1 MKSFSNRIVKT
12 VSFDRRAFQK
22 NVQTLSCALSTYKPT
37 AEEHRYAESLQRS
50 SMDRMRRELNQ
61 EQLTTAIPKEHLDE
75 DKFSGVDVVGPIAAA
90 SVWQRLAK
98 SRKSQVAVS
107 KEDTN
112 SDQSGFRIV
121 VEQDGSI
128 RAIPK
133 ERVKR
138 EPTPEEKEIRF
149 MKSIAGIGD
158 MSDSEFKRKYH
169 WLLPGTVSG
178 RKHEDSSSIWT
189 RNTFNDTPY
198 IWWPGSWI
206 RYSKILL
213 EISRNRFKFF
223 RYGEI
228 QGQKVFAAAAQSARL
243 ESRSE
248 TVDPETN
255 SEIIRMMEERE
266 KYMMK
271 IRELNN
277 QLRILGVQEGSDEF
291 AEDRKAE
298 GTALAWKAFLIATL
312 IVLTSSSAALWVFC
326 KRTGIRSF
334 REFREFAKDYIQSD
348 EIRKST
354 SEYSALA
361 NEWTPKVRDS
371 TLSELATQVSRS
383 LHVMPLPNR
392 NERLDS

>member
-1 MKSFSNRIVKT
+1 
-12 VSFDRRAFQK
+12 
-22 NVQTLSCALSTYKPT
+22 
-37 AEEHRYAESLQRS
+37 
-50 SMDRMRRELNQ
+50 MDRMRRELNQ

-169 WLLPGTVSG
+169 WLLPGMLRSTMA
-178 RKHEDSSSIWT
+178 
-189 RNTFNDTPY
+189 
-198 IWWPGSWI
+198 
-206 RYSKILL
+206 ILL

-371 TLSELATQVSRS
+371 VPKSSRHAS
-383 LHVMPLPNR
+383 T
-392 NERLDS
+392 